1 MNSKP
6 LKPLTEKYQFIRE
19 QVAGAGDMSAGGS
32 TYSPENIVQVVPV
45 AISWKDIGLFE
56 PADEKETEKTEKAI
70 DEIEEL
76 FDGFQKELDAWQKK
90 HKDLGAM
97 DTVAK
102 EQLAQF
108 VAKNLFG
115 ITKLD

>member
-1 MNSKP
+1 MNRKTIKP
-6 LKPLTEKYQFIRE
+6 LAEKYTFICE
-19 QVAGAGDMSAGGS
+19 QIAGAGEMSAGGS
-32 TYSPENIVQVVPV
+32 TYSPENMVQVVPI
-45 AISWKDIGLFE
+45 ALSWKDIGLFE
-56 PADEKETEKTEKAI
+56 PSDDNETKETEKAI

-90 HKDLGAM
+90 HKKLGAT

-115 ITKLD
+115 LTKLD